1 MSEMG
6 NFFEIR
12 KKEVNLYFDFIGKL
26 GIDSVSNKKI
36 SLNKSKNYY
45 ISDDLKKVLKSNSIM
60 LLYNLI
66 EGVVAKSIEYV
77 IDDMNDKNIKYNELK
92 PFFKKIILKTSNK
105 INKNDFKDINNNL
118 VKFIDNVFEEMF
130 YFEFTKENK
139 KIILQGGG
147 NIDSRFIKEKIIK
160 SFQINFRSNEPILV
174 QIKKDRNN
182 LAHGSKSFS
191 ECSQDKTFREIKT
204 YKTKVFRYLNN
215 YVKAIEKYVEKQGYK
230 V

>member
-1 MSEMG
+1 MSELG
-6 NFFEIR
+6 DFFEIR
-12 KKEVNLYFDFIGKL
+12 KEEVNLYFDFIGKL
-26 GIDSVSNKKI
+26 GIDSISNKKI
-36 SLNKSKNYY
+36 SLNKNKKYY
-45 ISDDLKKVLKSNSIM
+45 ISDDLKKVLKSNAIM

-66 EGVVAKSIEYV
+66 EGVVAKSIEYM

-92 PFFKKIILKTSNK
+92 PFFKKIILKTSKK

-118 VKFIDNVFEEMF
+118 VNFIDNIFDETF

-147 NIDSRFIKEKIIK
+147 NIDSQFIREKIMQ
-160 SFQINFRSNEPILV
+160 SFQINFSSNEHILR
-174 QIKKDRNN
+174 QIKTDRNN

-191 ECSQDKTFREIKT
+191 ECSQDKTFREIKK
-204 YKTKVFRYLNN
+204 YKTRVFRYLNK

-230 V
+230 K